1 MSDEKKTVLSMRHI
15 NKTFPGVK
23 ALSDAQLT
31 LREGEIHALMG
42 ENGAGK
48 STLMKIMTGVYTRDS
63 GKMYLQNQS
72 SNQLEEVEIKSPLVG
87 QKLGLSM
94 VFQEFNLLENMNI
107 AENIFIGREPLGV
120 GQTVDKKQLL
130 QNAVE
135 ELKKVNLDIDPNT
148 EVSKLSCGQKQCVEI
163 AKALSFNARV
173 VVFDEPTASL
183 SEKESQTLFKLIKEL
198 KAKGVCIVYISHR
211 MEEVFELSDRITV
224 FRNGKYIDTVNT
236 KDVQEKDIISMM
248 IGHELNIE
256 KKSGSEF
263 VNKDKVVLEVKNVE
277 VFPGAKPVNFKLYEK
292 EILGFFGLVGAGR
305 TELARVI
312 FGVDPIGSGEIY
324 VEGGKV
330 KISSPKDAIQ
340 AGIGLVPEDR
350 KGLGLILGMSIKDNM
365 LISKIGQFK
374 SSLLNKKALKN
385 ITGTFI
391 SDLGISL
398 RNEEQE
404 VKELS
409 GGNQQKVVIAKWL
422 AMKPNILIMDEP
434 TRGIDIGAK
443 SEIYALMRKM
453 TEQGMSI
460 IMISS
465 EMSEVMQVSDRI
477 LVMHEGILRGLA
489 YIITGGN
496 SIVWSNDNFTKIGTG
511 YMGPVP
517 IPVIIMIV
525 AIIFG
530 VMLTTKFRFGRYI
543 YAVGGNMETSRWSG
557 IPVVKVKILVY
568 VIMGVLTSIAGL
580 IVTTRLGS
588 GQPSAGLNFEMDCI
602 TASVVGGTS
611 MSGGRGKV
619 MGTIVGV
626 LLLTVLTNGMTLV
639 GMNTY
644 WQQVLK
650 GVIIVV
656 SVLADTRGKAK

>member
-1 MSDEKKTVLSMRHI
+1 MRI
-15 NKTFPGVK
+15 VI
-23 ALSDAQLT
+23 L
-31 LREGEIHALMG
+31 
-42 ENGAGK
+42 
-48 STLMKIMTGVYTRDS
+48 
-63 GKMYLQNQS
+63 
-72 SNQLEEVEIKSPLVG
+72 
-87 QKLGLSM
+87 
-94 VFQEFNLLENMNI
+94 
-107 AENIFIGREPLGV
+107 
-120 GQTVDKKQLL
+120 
-130 QNAVE
+130 
-135 ELKKVNLDIDPNT
+135 
-148 EVSKLSCGQKQCVEI
+148 
-163 AKALSFNARV
+163 

-477 LVMHEGILRGLA
+477 LVMHEGSISGELTAEEVTRNNIMQA
-489 YIITGGN
+489 AFGG
-496 SIVWSNDNFTKIGTG
+496 
-511 YMGPVP
+511 
-517 IPVIIMIV
+517 
-525 AIIFG
+525 
-530 VMLTTKFRFGRYI
+530 
-543 YAVGGNMETSRWSG
+543 
-557 IPVVKVKILVY
+557 VK
-568 VIMGVLTSIAGL
+568 
-580 IVTTRLGS
+580 
-588 GQPSAGLNFEMDCI
+588 E
-602 TASVVGGTS
+602 
-611 MSGGRGKV
+611 
-619 MGTIVGV
+619 
-626 LLLTVLTNGMTLV
+626 
-639 GMNTY
+639 
-644 WQQVLK
+644 
-650 GVIIVV
+650 
-656 SVLADTRGKAK
+656 

>member
-1 MSDEKKTVLSMRHI
+1 
-15 NKTFPGVK
+15 
-23 ALSDAQLT
+23 
-31 LREGEIHALMG
+31 
-42 ENGAGK
+42 
-48 STLMKIMTGVYTRDS
+48 
-63 GKMYLQNQS
+63 
-72 SNQLEEVEIKSPLVG
+72 
-87 QKLGLSM
+87 
-94 VFQEFNLLENMNI
+94 
-107 AENIFIGREPLGV
+107 
-120 GQTVDKKQLL
+120 
-130 QNAVE
+130 
-135 ELKKVNLDIDPNT
+135 
-148 EVSKLSCGQKQCVEI
+148 
-163 AKALSFNARV
+163 
-173 VVFDEPTASL
+173 
-183 SEKESQTLFKLIKEL
+183 
-198 KAKGVCIVYISHR
+198 
-211 MEEVFELSDRITV
+211 
-224 FRNGKYIDTVNT
+224 
-236 KDVQEKDIISMM
+236 MM

-477 LVMHEGILRGLA
+477 LVMHEGSISGELTAEEVTRNNIMQA
-489 YIITGGN
+489 AFGG
-496 SIVWSNDNFTKIGTG
+496 
-511 YMGPVP
+511 
-517 IPVIIMIV
+517 
-525 AIIFG
+525 
-530 VMLTTKFRFGRYI
+530 
-543 YAVGGNMETSRWSG
+543 
-557 IPVVKVKILVY
+557 VK
-568 VIMGVLTSIAGL
+568 
-580 IVTTRLGS
+580 
-588 GQPSAGLNFEMDCI
+588 E
-602 TASVVGGTS
+602 
-611 MSGGRGKV
+611 
-619 MGTIVGV
+619 
-626 LLLTVLTNGMTLV
+626 
-639 GMNTY
+639 
-644 WQQVLK
+644 
-650 GVIIVV
+650 
-656 SVLADTRGKAK
+656 

>member
-1 MSDEKKTVLSMRHI
+1 MTSQTIVKMEGISKAFAGI
-15 NKTFPGVK
+15 K
-23 ALSDAQLT
+23 ALDNVQID
-31 LREGEIHALMG
+31 LRQGEIHALMG

-305 TELARVI
+305 TELTLMH
-312 FGVDPIGSGEIY
+312 D
-324 VEGGKV
+324 
-330 KISSPKDAIQ
+330 
-340 AGIGLVPEDR
+340 
-350 KGLGLILGMSIKDNM
+350 LI
-365 LISKIGQFK
+365 
-374 SSLLNKKALKN
+374 
-385 ITGTFI
+385 
-391 SDLGISL
+391 
-398 RNEEQE
+398 
-404 VKELS
+404 
-409 GGNQQKVVIAKWL
+409 
-422 AMKPNILIMDEP
+422 
-434 TRGIDIGAK
+434 
-443 SEIYALMRKM
+443 
-453 TEQGMSI
+453 
-460 IMISS
+460 
-465 EMSEVMQVSDRI
+465 
-477 LVMHEGILRGLA
+477 
-489 YIITGGN
+489 
-496 SIVWSNDNFTKIGTG
+496 
-511 YMGPVP
+511 
-517 IPVIIMIV
+517 
-525 AIIFG
+525 
-530 VMLTTKFRFGRYI
+530 
-543 YAVGGNMETSRWSG
+543 
-557 IPVVKVKILVY
+557 
-568 VIMGVLTSIAGL
+568 
-580 IVTTRLGS
+580 
-588 GQPSAGLNFEMDCI
+588 
-602 TASVVGGTS
+602 
-611 MSGGRGKV
+611 
-619 MGTIVGV
+619 
-626 LLLTVLTNGMTLV
+626 
-639 GMNTY
+639 
-644 WQQVLK
+644 
-650 GVIIVV
+650 
-656 SVLADTRGKAK
+656 